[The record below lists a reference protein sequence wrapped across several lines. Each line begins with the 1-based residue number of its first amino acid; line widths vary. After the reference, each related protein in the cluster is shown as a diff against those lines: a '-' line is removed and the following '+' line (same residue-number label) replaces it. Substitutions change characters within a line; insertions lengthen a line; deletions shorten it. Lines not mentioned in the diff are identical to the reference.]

1 VGRDQPER
9 TTSQQAAHLALV
21 PRPNHCSTTRLAC
34 DTGTTTPLRQ
44 SLRPSAP
51 RTDLTGALGH
61 LPVAPTSR
69 GSRTSGSYTR
79 AHHGSHVL
87 AVWGPWLSGATSLTP
102 TTLPSPAASG
112 AELAWPLWSTSS
124 GPCCATL

>member
-9 TTSQQAAHLALV
+9 TTSSQQAAHLALV
-21 PRPNHCSTTRLAC
+21 PRPNHCSTTCLAC

-51 RTDLTGALGH
+51 RTDLTVALGH

-69 GSRTSGSYTR
+69 AISVARVPHVRLVHARTSWISRSRCVGN
-79 AHHGSHVL
+79 L
-87 AVWGPWLSGATSLTP
+87 AVRRHLPHANHLAESGGVRSGARV
-102 TTLPSPAASG
+102 AVVVNQ
-112 AELAWPLWSTSS
+112 
-124 GPCCATL
+124 